1 MRRVKRILLVEDDE
15 IIREFLE
22 ECLIEEGHSV
32 LAVGDGA
39 AATDSAAQQEK
50 LDVLITDFNLGHGPD
65 GFDVVKRFHELQ
77 PQSRV
82 LVISGRPD
90 LAKAKLG
97 EFTFA
102 GILPKPFMVADVLK
116 AIA

>member
-1 MRRVKRILLVEDDE
+1 MAKRILLVEDDDT
-15 IIREFLE
+15 IRGFLE
-22 ECLIEEGHSV
+22 DCLLEEGYSV
-32 LAVGDGA
+32 HAVGDGTA
-39 AATDSAAQQEK
+39 ANDSAAN
-50 LDVLITDFNLGHGPD
+50 LATVDVLITDFNLGQGPD
-65 GFDVVKRFHELQ
+65 GFDVVKRFHELH

-90 LAKAKLG
+90 LAREKLG
-97 EFTFA
+97 EFSFA